1 MVDEGAV
8 GAAQGH
14 PNGLRS
20 SGRAAGALVLHA
32 PRVDGVQG
40 FAGTFTL
47 CRGRER
53 QGFVMLES
61 PAGCFVKVDLRK
73 V

>member
-14 PNGLRS
+14 PHGLRP
-20 SGRAAGALVLHA
+20 SGRTAGALVPHVL
-32 PRVDGVQG
+32 RVNGVQG

-47 CRGRER
+47 
-53 QGFVMLES
+53 
-61 PAGCFVKVDLRK
+61 
-73 V
+73 